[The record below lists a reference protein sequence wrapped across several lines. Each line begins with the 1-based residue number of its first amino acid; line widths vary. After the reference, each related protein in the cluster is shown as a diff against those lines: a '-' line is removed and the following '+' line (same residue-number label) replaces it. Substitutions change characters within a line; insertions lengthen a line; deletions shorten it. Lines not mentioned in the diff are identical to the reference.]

1 MSMLVIVLIAVA
13 LIAAVGYSTFCS
25 IQSENTQNLPKEIAD
40 ELDPYNKATN

>member
-1 MSMLVIVLIAVA
+1 MSMLVIVLIAVV